1 MNTSHLCVFRD
12 KVDDQVWR
20 FLLTGGVALENPYSN
35 PCTEWLSEKSW
46 SEIVRAS
53 DLPNLKG
60 LKDSE
65 YLDPL
70 HNLSKQ
76 IVMKIKLFTVVAY
89 KKTWVLKY
97 VSGNFHQRDPATVKQ
112 KKSMLTHS
120 RQLFCDITS
129 LFLFILPGFPDP
141 GWKVFYDSATP
152 NSERMPDPWDA
163 VSGLDRWV
171 WTNHFPPC

>member
-1 MNTSHLCVFRD
+1 MNKPRWTKHVYGFRD

-20 FLLTGGVALENPYSN
+20 FLLTGGVALENPYPN
-35 PCTEWLSEKSW
+35 PCTEWLSEKAW

-65 YLDPL
+65 YLGPL
-70 HNLSKQ
+70 HNQLKQ
-76 IVMKIKLFTVVAY
+76 LTACKFIYSGKVCVILLQRN
-89 KKTWVLKY
+89 KKASSHTQGTAP
-97 VSGNFHQRDPATVKQ
+97 VSV
-112 KKSMLTHS
+112 
-120 RQLFCDITS
+120 
-129 LFLFILPGFPDP
+129 LFILPGFPDP

-171 WTNHFPPC
+171 WTNHFPPCEIQTVYKSYNIC

>member
-1 MNTSHLCVFRD
+1 MI
-12 KVDDQVWR
+12 KY
-20 FLLTGGVALENPYSN
+20 GVALENPYPN
-35 PCTEWLSEKSW
+35 PCTEWLSEKAW

-65 YLDPL
+65 YLRPL
-70 HNLSKQ
+70 HNQLKQ
-76 IVMKIKLFTVVAY
+76 TAWKFIYSGKVCFIQLLFMRSCYSEVRKHVHTLKVPLLWWY
-89 KKTWVLKY
+89 KSV
-97 VSGNFHQRDPATVKQ
+97 
-112 KKSMLTHS
+112 
-120 RQLFCDITS
+120 
-129 LFLFILPGFPDP
+129 LFILPGFPDP

-171 WTNHFPPC
+171 WTNHFHLVKFKRSTSHTISV